1 GYGCVEAALR
11 DLLGASGKLLPVSS
25 GDPTAVARF
34 TRDQG
39 LVPESVVRAVD
50 SVVALRN
57 MATSDPARVTRDQA
71 ASFLALVD
79 ALLFALN
86 AQRDRAVAG

>member
-1 GYGCVEAALR
+1 
-11 DLLGASGKLLPVSS
+11 
-25 GDPTAVARF
+25 
-34 TRDQG
+34 
-39 LVPESVVRAVD
+39 VPESVVRAVD